1 MLEEWQKFWKL
12 TTLWE
17 SEKRWNY
24 VFEKCICECW
34 TIKRICGY
42 NLIKGRTKSCGCNRS
57 ERAKKWCNHKHWMRK
72 SRIYWIYC
80 WARNRCKNKSQINY
94 EYYGWR
100 WIKFMWKSFSEF
112 YKDMWESYEA
122 HVKEFGEYETTID
135 RIDANWDY
143 CKENCRWA
151 TKSEQVHN
159 RNNML

>member
-1 MLEEWQKFWKL
+1 
-12 TTLWE
+12 
-17 SEKRWNY
+17 
-24 VFEKCICECW
+24 
-34 TIKRICGY
+34 
-42 NLIKGRTKSCGCNRS
+42 
-57 ERAKKWCNHKHWMRK
+57 
-72 SRIYWIYC
+72 
-80 WARNRCKNKSQINY
+80 
-94 EYYGWR
+94 
-100 WIKFMWKSFSEF
+100 MWKSFSEF